1 MRATEGEWS
10 MAETNETERD
20 GVQKEFHEAVTMTA
34 GELEKWLD
42 TDESKSVGQ
51 KSVGQKGDG
60 GKGGGGESVGHHS
73 GRRIIEILHTKKA
86 DLDDD
91 DVAHMKKV
99 VGYVHRHLAQ
109 RPDGD
114 VTDTPWRWS
123 LMNWGHDPLKTK

>member
-1 MRATEGEWS
+1 
-10 MAETNETERD
+10 MAEKNETERD
-20 GVQKEFHEAVTMTA
+20 DVRKEFDEAVTMTA
-34 GELEKWLD
+34 GELETWLD

-51 KSVGQKGDG
+51 KVDG
-60 GKGGGGESVGHHS
+60 GKEGGGESVGHHS

-123 LMNWGHDPLKTK
+123 LMNWGHYPLKKK

>member
-1 MRATEGEWS
+1 MTEK
-10 MAETNETERD
+10 NETERD
-20 GVQKEFHEAVTMTA
+20 DAKKEFDEAVTMTA
-34 GELEKWLD
+34 GELEEWLD

-51 KSVGQKGDG
+51 KE
-60 GKGGGGESVGHHS
+60 GGGSGESVGHHS

-86 DLDDD
+86 DLSDD

-123 LMNWGHDPLKTK
+123 LMNWGHDPLKKAKKK

>member
-10 MAETNETERD
+10 MAENDETERD
-20 GVQKEFHEAVTMTA
+20 DVRKEFDEAVTMTA
-34 GELEKWLD
+34 GELEDWLD
-42 TDESKSVGQ
+42 TDESTSVGQ
-51 KSVGQKGDG
+51 KDG
-60 GKGGGGESVGHHS
+60 GQGKDGGGESVGHHS
-73 GRRIIEILHTKKA
+73 GRRIVEILHTKKA
-86 DLDDD
+86 DLTDD

-123 LMNWGHDPLKTK
+123 LMNWGHDPLKKNRKK